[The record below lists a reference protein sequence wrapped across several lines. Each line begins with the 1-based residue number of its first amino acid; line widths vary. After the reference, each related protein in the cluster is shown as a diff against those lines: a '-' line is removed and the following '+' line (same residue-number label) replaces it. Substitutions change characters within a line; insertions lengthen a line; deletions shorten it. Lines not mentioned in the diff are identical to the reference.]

1 VYRVEVPPAGHRCWH
16 VCCVN
21 KIAISVN
28 VSGEKRRNS
37 MANIFK
43 RITMGLGSIVLA
55 GLLLALTAPKTVHAV
70 VSTLVTVANTPSNPV
85 YTTDAVNSENLLQVT
100 CVLPD
105 TSIDAG
111 EVSNKNCYTVPPG
124 QRALIEQVDGIC
136 STQTGTAIANVSL
149 YVDSKTQ
156 HQLPLTLENG
166 STDLNFY
173 TFSVPS
179 HYYSDVNATF
189 MSYAG
194 ASTGAA
200 ANCYVNVS
208 GRLMPAN

>member
-1 VYRVEVPPAGHRCWH
+1 MKTLQR
-16 VCCVN
+16 
-21 KIAISVN
+21 
-28 VSGEKRRNS
+28 
-37 MANIFK
+37 FL
-43 RITMGLGSIVLA
+43 MGLGSV
-55 GLLLALTAPKTVHAV
+55 LLLAVALQLCVPKAAHAV
-70 VSTLVTVANTPSNPV
+70 VSTLVTVANAPSNPV

-100 CVLPD
+100 CILPD
-105 TSIDAG
+105 TSNDG
-111 EVSNKNCYTVPPG
+111 SGFVSDKNCYTVPAG

-156 HQLPLTLENG
+156 HQLPLTLESG

-179 HYYSDVNATF
+179 HYYSGVNATF
-189 MSYAG
+189 VSYAG

-208 GRLMPAN
+208 GRLMPAD